1 MKKLFKISLMAM
13 FAILV
18 FSVVTFAQMDST
30 TVTTTGGGVS
40 WITNNWQILL
50 AVFYG
55 VYELV
60 VRYFPTVSNVSLLSW
75 VIKIIQAIVP
85 NNKAGLAGQK
95 IGTHE

>member
-1 MKKLFKISLMAM
+1 MKKLFLILFLA
-13 FAILV
+13 AITLLA
-18 FSVVTFAQMDST
+18 FSTHSYAQDTTQVTP
-30 TVTTTGGGVS
+30 TGGGGS

-50 AVFYG
+50 AVVYG
-55 VYELV
+55 IYEIV

-85 NNKAGLAGQK
+85 NNKAGFVGQK